1 MEIPALVQSLDL
13 SREDEVPAIAWLAE
27 SFDSPEPF
35 WSALFEFVREKGP
48 PLRSRPGKPQDLYHD
63 AILRHVA
70 SSRPAFVWYERS
82 AARSLSY
89 AAIDARASACA
100 AVWAQRG
107 AKAGAPIA
115 IVLPLGPA
123 FVVTLAAALRLGLC
137 VSILEPAG
145 ADALA
150 ARLEALGPAHVVF
163 DPDDPPPLGDFAAL
177 ALPLVENGPALR
189 APPYAYAPDE
199 PCARL
204 FSPLRAPLLVPVDL
218 PAARALEDAVR
229 DALFAYR
236 IGPGDA
242 LAAPDFPMQQH
253 MPALL
258 LSTWLAGATFVH
270 LRRADIE
277 ENPTLLET
285 SPITVLGVA
294 PTVAAHLRRKP
305 ARLARLRHVF
315 RSVDEPLDWIAHNE
329 FVKRNDLTRVPSSNV
344 LVDAA
349 SGGCL
354 LVSTRR
360 PGSSNA
366 RALPAPGRPYL
377 VLDAGGSG
385 EPAVGATGVFVP
397 LPDKEGFFILASLG
411 AEFLYGSTLLPRRA
425 ARVYPASEV
434 TACVSK
440 LPGVVG
446 AAVVP
451 VPTGE
456 PGARWA
462 FVLLVFSGAND
473 VSAKDLSALV
483 SRTIREDL
491 GEDFLPER
499 VDVYPL
505 YPRLVGKEL
514 DLDWCRRQ
522 YSSGTLLRKAGSPVF
537 RDLTALRA
545 QMLGTE

>member
-13 SREDEVPAIAWLAE
+13 SREDDVPSSGWLVE
-27 SFDSPEPF
+27 SCETPDSF

-63 AILRHVA
+63 AVLRHVA
-70 SSRPAFVWYERS
+70 AGRPAFVWYERS
-82 AARSLSY
+82 TARSLSFS
-89 AAIDARASACA
+89 ALDARASACA
-100 AVWAQRG
+100 AAWAQRG

-123 FVVTLAAALRLGLC
+123 FVVALAAALRLGLC

-145 ADALA
+145 AHALA
-150 ARLEALGPAHVVF
+150 PRLEALGPAHVVV

-204 FSPLRAPLLVPVDL
+204 FSPLRTPLLVPVDL
-218 PAARALEDAVR
+218 PAARAFEDALR
-229 DALFAYR
+229 DAVFAYR

-258 LSTWLAGATFVH
+258 LSTWLAGAAFVH
-270 LRRADIE
+270 IRKADIE
-277 ENPTLLET
+277 EDPTLLEK

-294 PTVAAHLRRKP
+294 PAVAAHLRRKP

-329 FVKRNDLTRVPSSNV
+329 FVKKNDLARVPVSNV

-354 LVSTRR
+354 LFSTRR

-366 RALPAPGRPYL
+366 RVLPAPGRPYL
-377 VLDAGGSG
+377 LLDSGGSG

-397 LPDKEGFFILASLG
+397 LPGKEGFFLVASLG
-411 AEFLYGSTLLPRRA
+411 AEFLYGSTLVPRRA

-434 TACVSK
+434 TARVST
-440 LPGVVG
+440 LPGIVG

-462 FVLLVFSGAND
+462 FLLLVFIGAND
-473 VSAKDLSALV
+473 VSAKDVSALV

-499 VDVYPL
+499 VEVFPL
-505 YPRLVGKEL
+505 FPRRVGKEL
-514 DLDWCRRQ
+514 DLDWCHRQ
-522 YSSGTLLRKAGSPVF
+522 YSSGILLRKAGSPVF

-545 QMLGTE
+545 QMLGI

>member
-13 SREDEVPAIAWLAE
+13 SREDDVPSLDWLAASCE
-27 SFDSPEPF
+27 APDSF

-48 PLRSRPGKPQDLYHD
+48 PLRSRPGKSQDLYHD
-63 AILRHVA
+63 AVLRHVA
-70 SSRPAFVWYERS
+70 ANRPAFVWYERS
-82 AARSLSY
+82 TARSLSFS
-89 AAIDARASACA
+89 ALDARASACA
-100 AVWAQRG
+100 AAWAQRG

-123 FVVTLAAALRLGLC
+123 FVVALAAALRLGLC
-137 VSILEPAG
+137 VAILEPAG
-145 ADALA
+145 ASALA
-150 ARLEALGPAHVVF
+150 ARLEALGPAHVIF

-199 PCARL
+199 PCGRL

-218 PAARALEDAVR
+218 PAARALEDALR
-229 DALFAYR
+229 DAVFAYR

-258 LSTWLAGATFVH
+258 LSTLLAGATFVDV
-270 LRRADIE
+270 RKADLE
-277 ENPTLLET
+277 EDPTLLEK
-285 SPITVLGVA
+285 SPITVLGAA

-315 RSVDEPLDWIAHNE
+315 RSVDEPLDWIGHNE
-329 FVKRNDLTRVPSSNV
+329 FIKKNDLARAPVSNV

-354 LVSTRR
+354 LFSTRR

-377 VLDAGGSG
+377 VLDSGGSG

-397 LPDKEGFFILASLG
+397 LPGKEGFFILASLG

-434 TACVSK
+434 TARVST

-462 FVLLVFSGAND
+462 FLLLVFTGASD
-473 VSAKDLSALV
+473 VPAKDVSALV
-483 SRTIREDL
+483 SRTIRDDL
-491 GEDFLPER
+491 GEDFLPQR
-499 VDVYPL
+499 VEIFPL
-505 YPRLVGKEL
+505 FPRRVGKEL
-514 DLDWCRRQ
+514 DLDWCHRQ
-522 YSSGTLLRKAGSPVF
+522 YSSGILLRKAESPVF
-537 RDLTALRA
+537 RDLTGLRA
-545 QMLGTE
+545 QMLGT